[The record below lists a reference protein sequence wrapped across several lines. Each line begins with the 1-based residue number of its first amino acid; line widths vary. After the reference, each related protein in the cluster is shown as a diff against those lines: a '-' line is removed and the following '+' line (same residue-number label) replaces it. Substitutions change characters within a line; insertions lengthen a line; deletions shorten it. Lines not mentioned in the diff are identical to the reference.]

1 MVAAARPVEALP
13 ELSLV
18 EVLMFGPVEN
28 EGGLHHVAHRF
39 ALQLKAQAHAA
50 VGVEHTDY

>member
-13 ELSLV
+13 ELSRV

-28 EGGLHHVAHRF
+28 EGGLHHVARRF
-39 ALQLKAQAHAA
+39 ALQLTAQAHAV
-50 VGVEHTDY
+50 VGVEHADY